1 MATLSYL
8 YIFRMYE
15 SIYVIELKHDVDL
28 FKEGSRMEGTLD
40 FDTLD
45 LGVNF

>member
-1 MATLSYL
+1 MATRSYL
-8 YIFRMYE
+8 YIFRRYE
-15 SIYVIELKHDVDL
+15 SIYVIELRHDVYL

-45 LGVNF
+45 LGANF